1 MDGRNKRAAN
11 ARTWAE
17 KEQRKRPL
25 DEGGVA
31 ITCGMLGGGLRDRMR
46 PTASRRQH
54 LSTQDARSAGF
65 LIESRQVFFHP
76 HPPSI
81 ESQIAVDQDPSGRPQ
96 NRDGTATWE
105 RLSLPSARHRL
116 PSRRPG

>member
-17 KEQRKRPL
+17 KEQRKALWMKAVWRSHAGCS
-25 DEGGVA
+25 EAV
-31 ITCGMLGGGLRDRMR
+31 CGDRLR

-65 LIESRQVFFHP
+65 LTESRQAY
-76 HPPSI
+76 SY
-81 ESQIAVDQDPSGRPQ
+81 RL
-96 NRDGTATWE
+96 AT
-105 RLSLPSARHRL
+105 
-116 PSRRPG
+116 G